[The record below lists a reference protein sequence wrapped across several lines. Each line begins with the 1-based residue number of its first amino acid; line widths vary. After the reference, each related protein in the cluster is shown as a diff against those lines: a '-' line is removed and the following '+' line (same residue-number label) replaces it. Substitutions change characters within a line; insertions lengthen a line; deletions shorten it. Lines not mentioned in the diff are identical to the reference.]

1 GWEGGR
7 GSRFLR
13 HGIPARGSRRG
24 TGSGSRARRSN
35 RTYASLSSVP
45 LVIVVAIPL
54 LVTWVAIAWVP
65 VARIGIARS
74 RLLLRLRLLL
84 LPPPKK
90 PPPVCGRAGCGC
102 ASQGHLHRSNIVGT
116 RSSRGSKDVEAS
128 SR

>member
-84 LPPPKK
+84 LPPPEEAAPCLRPGRLRLRLPGPS
-90 PPPVCGRAGCGC
+90 PPFEYRRHSLLARLQRCP
-102 ASQGHLHRSNIVGT
+102 
-116 RSSRGSKDVEAS
+116 
-128 SR
+128 